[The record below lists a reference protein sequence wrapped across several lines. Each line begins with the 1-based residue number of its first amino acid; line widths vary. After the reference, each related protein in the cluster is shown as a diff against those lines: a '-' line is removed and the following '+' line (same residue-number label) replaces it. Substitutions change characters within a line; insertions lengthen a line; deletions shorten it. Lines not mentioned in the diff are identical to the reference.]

1 MKNSKCGQKG
11 LKFYYVALN
20 VACWMQKN
28 PRVEISLEKCN
39 AFQTHEFSSETLVL

>member
-1 MKNSKCGQKG
+1 MKSERVKI
-11 LKFYYVALN
+11 LVYVAFN

-39 AFQTHEFSSETLVL
+39 AFQTLEFSSEILVL